1 VRRRLLRLAC
11 LALLAACATAPR
23 RGAAPLEVEF
33 DLKISGGRVIDGTG
47 APWFRADVGVR
58 GDTIVAVGDLS
69 RVPAAVTLDAAG
81 QAVAPGFIDLLG
93 WSHQAALVDP
103 HLEGKVRQGVTTEAT
118 GEGFSPGP
126 ITEAQAEEQSATR
139 SDGLTWRTL
148 GDFMRLLERRGTA
161 LNFAFFVGA
170 SNPRAM
176 VLGLDD
182 RDPTP
187 EEMAAMEAIVEQA
200 MDDGAVGLST
210 SLIYVPAVFAETD
223 EIVRLARV
231 AARHGGVYFTHLRDE
246 ADRIGEALD
255 EAFRIG
261 REAAIPVNV
270 WHLKVSGKQNW
281 GRMPEVVEKIEAAR
295 REGLDVA
302 ANVYP
307 YTASATSLSAL
318 VPVWALAGGYKAFRE
333 RLQDP
338 AQRARIAAEIPTSNF
353 YLRVGGAEGVLVTS
367 VPAPELAAHR
377 GRRLP
382 EVAAAMGV
390 EPVEAL
396 LRLYEAS
403 PHSPGAIYF
412 SMHEDDLRIA
422 LRRPWVSLGADS
434 SAVVGAARQEPAHP
448 RAYGTFPRLLGRYA
462 RDEGL
467 MTLEEAVRRITSQA
481 AARLKLWDRGVV
493 RPGMKADLV
502 VFDPAGI
509 RDVATFEDPHHFSE
523 GVRHVVVNG
532 APVLRDGTMT
542 PALPGRVLRRP
553 GCKGCKN

>member
-1 VRRRLLRLAC
+1 MRAALLALL

-23 RGAAPLEVEF
+23 RGAPPL
-33 DLKISGGRVIDGTG
+33 DLKIAGGRVVDGTG

-69 RVPAAVTLDAAG
+69 AMAAAVTLDAG
-81 QAVAPGFIDLLG
+81 DRIVAPGFIDLLG
-93 WSHQAALVDP
+93 WSHGAALVDP

-126 ITEAQAEEQSATR
+126 ISDAAAAEQAASSPE
-139 SDGLTWRTL
+139 GLTWRTL

-187 EEMAAMEAIVEQA
+187 EQMAQMEAIVEQA
-200 MDDGAVGLST
+200 MRDGAIGLST
-210 SLIYVPAVFAETD
+210 SLIYVPAVFSKTE

-270 WHLKVSGKQNW
+270 WHLKVSGRQNW
-281 GRMPEVVEKIEAAR
+281 GRMPEVVAKIEAAR
-295 REGLDVA
+295 AAGVDVA

-307 YTASATSLSAL
+307 YTASSTSLSAL
-318 VPVWALAGGYKAFRE
+318 VPTWALEGGYKVFRE
-333 RLQDP
+333 RLRDP
-338 AQRARIAAEIPTSNF
+338 EQRARIAAEVAASGF
-353 YLRVGGAEGVLVTS
+353 YTRVGGPEGVMVTRI
-367 VPAPELAAHR
+367 PAPELAAHQ
-377 GRRLP
+377 GQRLDAI
-382 EVAAAMGV
+382 AAAMGL

-403 PHSPGAIYF
+403 PVSPGAIYF
-412 SMHEDDLRIA
+412 SMHEDDLRTA
-422 LRRPWVSLGADS
+422 LRQPWVSLGADS
-434 SAVVGAARQEPAHP
+434 SAIVGQARNEPAHP

-462 RDEGL
+462 RGERL
-467 MTLEEAVRRITSQA
+467 FPLEEAVRRVTSQA
-481 AARLKLWDRGVV
+481 ASRIRLWDRGVV
-493 RPGMKADLV
+493 RAGMKADLV
-502 VFDPAGI
+502 VFDPAAI
-509 RDVATFEDPHHFSE
+509 RDVATYEDPHRFSE
-523 GVRHVVVNG
+523 GVVHVVVNG
-532 APVLRDGTMT
+532 VPVLRDGAMT
-542 PALPGRVLRRP
+542 DALPGRVLRRQRAWTR
-553 GCKGCKN
+553 